1 MKKSHLLGMEVF
13 YEDKPD
19 PDKCLAGTVGCKG
32 PEVKIKWTWG
42 DTTDESYYDDDD
54 CVEEYED
61 EVEEVDKLTGENC
74 FYPVTGRIYK
84 VDKLNVVAKFVE
96 TKPRGRDKLRLYEM
110 AFHKKIF
117 YVNEGDLVFASDEE
131 VAQYLEESDYNNT

>member
-1 MKKSHLLGMEVF
+1 MEVF
-13 YEDKPD
+13 YEDKPE

-32 PEVKIKWTWG
+32 SEVRWAWG
-42 DTTDESYYDDDD
+42 DTTGSSMFSTDESYYDDDD

-61 EVEEVDKLTGENC
+61 EVEEVC

-84 VDKLNVVAKFVE
+84 VDKLNVVAKFVG
-96 TKPRGRDKLRLYEM
+96 TKPRGRDKLRLHEM
-110 AFHKKIF
+110 ALHKKVF

-131 VAQYLEESDYNNT
+131 VTQYLDESDYNNT